1 VHSAGNRLIAFAHK
15 PAPVQVTWLGYPG
28 TTGLRTIDYRFT
40 DPYLDPPNSN
50 DSHYS
55 ERSIRLPHTFWCYD
69 PSTVEVSANNLPA
82 LTNGF
87 VTFGCLNNPCKINDF
102 TLSLWAQV
110 LEAVPDSR
118 FLLLGPRG
126 SWRQRALQTLRVG
139 ADRVEFVDR
148 QPRMKYLELYHRID
162 IGLDTFPY
170 NGHTTSIDGLCMGVP
185 TVSLAGQT
193 AVSRA
198 GFSQTSNLGLASELV
213 ATDAAQFTRLAVELA
228 GSLPRVRELRATL
241 RQQMQDSPLMNPKA
255 MAQSLEAA
263 YRELWQRWCD
273 DVAPS

>member
-1 VHSAGNRLIAFAHK
+1 
-15 PAPVQVTWLGYPG
+15 
-28 TTGLRTIDYRFT
+28 
-40 DPYLDPPNSN
+40 
-50 DSHYS
+50 
-55 ERSIRLPHTFWCYD
+55 
-69 PSTVEVSANNLPA
+69 
-82 LTNGF
+82 
-87 VTFGCLNNPCKINDF
+87 
-102 TLSLWAQV
+102 
-110 LEAVPDSR
+110 
-118 FLLLGPRG
+118 
-126 SWRQRALQTLRVG
+126 
-139 ADRVEFVDR
+139 
-148 QPRMKYLELYHRID
+148 
-162 IGLDTFPY
+162 
-170 NGHTTSIDGLCMGVP
+170 MGVP

-255 MAQSLEAA
+255 MVQSLEAA